1 MESMNVQEMTHRL
14 KRLYPRIKAP
24 TKVVWDKSIKPIA
37 ELQLQDVDDDVAFE
51 YLDRHM
57 DIWSESTVK
66 ARIGTLKGL
75 WNKARKKKIY
85 KGENPW
91 LDLDDGLQIAV
102 HNPEPYPWEHY
113 EYYHNHPY
121 FVFYWYT
128 GARVGEIAGLARE
141 NIVLDH
147 PIPHFRFVDQS
158 NRDLKNK
165 TSTRCIPIHENCFP
179 FIDKFKPSKAKHPG
193 WGWSHNFRKNMGL
206 PKGTAAKSLR
216 HSFHTRC
223 RDVGMPG
230 YIIDAI
236 TGHGK
241 KSVSDDYGTIKL
253 ELLKEYIDKL

>member
-1 MESMNVQEMTHRL
+1 MESMNVQEMTNRL
-14 KRLYPRIKAP
+14 NRLYPRIKQS
-24 TKVVWDKSIKPIA
+24 TKVVWNKAVKPIA
-37 ELQLQDVDDDVAFE
+37 ELEIKDVTDDIAYE
-51 YLDRHM
+51 YLDKHM

-75 WNKARKKKIY
+75 WNKARKKKLY

-91 LDLDDGLQIAV
+91 LDLDDGLEIAV
-102 HNPEPYPWEHY
+102 CDPEPYPWEFY

-128 GARVGEIAGLARE
+128 GARVSEIAGLDPK

-147 PIPHFRFVDQS
+147 PTPHFKFEDQD
-158 NRDLKNK
+158 NRDLKTR
-165 TSTRCIPIHENCFP
+165 TSIRCVPIHKKCFD
-179 FIDKFKPSKAKHPG
+179 FIDRFKQSKAKNPG
-193 WGWSHNFRKNMGL
+193 QSFSKYFRQNLGL

-236 TGHGK
+236 TGHSK
-241 KSVSDDYGTIKL
+241 KSISDEYGTIKL
-253 ELLKEYIDKL
+253 ELLREYINKL